1 MCNERPLGLS
11 KPREDGTYDLIT
23 PNNLLLGRSQNILPD
38 DAGLADSLP
47 ISSRYRLVRHVTD
60 VFWQQWSQQVSP
72 GLVVRQK
79 WHKRERNLCV
89 GDLVLI
95 CEQSKVKAKYKMGVV
110 DEVTEN
116 RQGVVRSALVRY
128 CVVEKNPHGKD
139 IVTTTYVK
147 RSVQRL
153 VLVMPL
159 EEMSSTVVVKEHENF
174 VRCSVNL

>member
-1 MCNERPLGLS
+1 M
-11 KPREDGTYDLIT
+11 
-23 PNNLLLGRSQNILPD
+23 
-38 DAGLADSLP
+38 
-47 ISSRYRLVRHVTD
+47 
-60 VFWQQWSQQVSP
+60 
-72 GLVVRQK
+72 
-79 WHKRERNLCV
+79 
-89 GDLVLI
+89 
-95 CEQSKVKAKYKMGVV
+95 KAKYKMGVV

-128 CVVEKNPHGKD
+128 CVVEKNPHGED

-159 EEMSSTVVVKEHENF
+159 EEMDSTVVVKEHENF